1 MSRMRWLA
9 SEPARAT
16 RQTYALRRSSFLTGL
31 WQRAR
36 MLGRLCPSMSAQSIT
51 SFRRYS
57 WQAFTTRPLCG
68 RMWRG
73 RSSTSRL
80 SAKQRVLELRPMSRI
95 PIITRRALPI
105 AMCWSWVLAQL
116 AFPPPSRQPARAHV
130 SFCATSNLNLAAR
143 FSPSCMQRWMAS
155 PQPNG

>member
-80 SAKQRVLELRPMSRI
+80 SAVQRASERLPMSLIRI
-95 PIITRRALPI
+95 IIPRALPI
-105 AMCWSWVLAQL
+105 VMCWSWVLARL
-116 AFPPPSRQPARAHV
+116 AFPQPSRQPARVHA
-130 SFCATSNLNLAAR
+130 SSCAMNNPNLAAR
-143 FSPSCMQRWMAS
+143 FSPSCTRLLTAS
-155 PQPNG
+155 HQPSG